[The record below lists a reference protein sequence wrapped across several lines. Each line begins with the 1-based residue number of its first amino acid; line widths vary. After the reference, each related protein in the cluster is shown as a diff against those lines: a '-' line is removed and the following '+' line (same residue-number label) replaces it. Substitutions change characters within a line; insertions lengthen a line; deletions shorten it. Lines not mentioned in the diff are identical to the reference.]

1 MKNPQVDQIQSL
13 QKLGKTPR
21 ILVCGI
27 GSKHF
32 LDDYLELLNKH
43 YLAPIVIAGTE
54 LESRIEYASKQL
66 YKAGIQNIKV
76 IPIKPFGDD
85 NKICKEDENK
95 LNNLVEQE
103 DINGVIIITEAI
115 AHLPYLK
122 WAVQKGIPCLV
133 EKPLTSYNG
142 IAQDFNKAQQILT
155 DYDYLK
161 KAIKDSGS
169 FVSIVSQR
177 RWNKAFLFIKDKI
190 EEVYTQYGIPVSL
203 LRGMKNKGDWMK
215 PSHLLTKENH
225 PYKYGYGV
233 LSHTGY
239 HPVDIMDFTVSKI
252 SKDLGINRIEVF
264 AQMSYPKDV
273 YLGTKHARIFS
284 DDINDLNVCGLGEC
298 SVNGVY
304 SYFKDDTKVL
314 LANLQISNNG
324 LCQKDFSHP
333 EGHIWDRT
341 TGTIRQEAYT
351 WTQGPFQEIDF
362 EIYQDKTN
370 THKSL
375 YEYGGD
381 NYGLITIKRNGKVK
395 NVEKISIED
404 FEVDNERAAE
414 ACLKEAILE
423 FIERISGNK
432 ITPRSDLEQH
442 EIPIKIESGLYQSAI
457 KNLPI
462 SIDIGEGTNN
472 GKKS

>member
-1 MKNPQVDQIQSL
+1 MKSLQINQIQN
-13 QKLGKTPR
+13 KKPR

-32 LDDYLELLNKH
+32 LEDYLELLNHH
-43 YLAPIVIAGTE
+43 YLTPILVAGTE
-54 LESRIEYASKQL
+54 LKSRVSYASQQL
-66 YKAGIQNIKV
+66 HKAGMQNVKI
-76 IPIKPFGDD
+76 IPITPFD
-85 NKICKEDENK
+85 NDSKICKEDEDI
-95 LNNLVEQE
+95 LNNLVEEE
-103 DINGVIIITEAI
+103 DINGVIIVTEAI

-122 WAVQKGIPCLV
+122 WAVQMGIPCLV

-142 IAQDFNKAQQILT
+142 ITQDFNKAQQILT
-155 DYDYLK
+155 DYEYLK
-161 KAIKDSGS
+161 KIIKDSGS

-190 EEVYTQYGIPVSL
+190 EEVYDRYGTPVSL

-239 HPVDIMDFTVSKI
+239 HSVDIMDFTVSKI
-252 SKDLGINRIEVF
+252 SEDLGINRIEIF

-273 YLGTKHARIFS
+273 YLGTKHANIFL
-284 DDINDLNVCGLGEC
+284 DNINELDVYGLGEC

-304 SYFKDDTKVL
+304 SYFKNNTKVL

-324 LCQKDFSHP
+324 LCQKDFSQP

-362 EIYQDKTN
+362 ELYQDKTD
-370 THKSL
+370 THESI

-395 NVEKISIED
+395 NVEKISIEN

-423 FIERISGNK
+423 FVERINGNK
-432 ITPRSDLEQH
+432 IAPRSDLEQH

-462 SIDIGEGTNN
+462 SINIGERNYN
-472 GKKS
+472 DKKS